1 MAAPLKH
8 DVSLDGSLVLHPKVS
23 WLPFVWDRPLA
34 LMADGS
40 VVTVDD
46 IETHRSADGGL
57 TWNSNDIWPYHP
69 RWKSYKPSREMS
81 ILATKAGSLVVGCMN
96 MNENVWFPWSTELN
110 DNTGV
115 ARLPQIVFRSNDG
128 GVTWERPQT
137 LHYEWTG
144 EVRDLIQLESGR
156 LVLSSMRMVRNPGRH
171 TVLTY
176 VSDDDGVTWRNAQ
189 IIDLGGQGHH
199 GGVME
204 AAIEQL
210 KDGRVW
216 MLIRTNWG
224 RCWEAF
230 SYDDGLTWREIR
242 PSAIEASTSPATI
255 RRLQS
260 GRLMLIWNRLTMEGK
275 TEHAL
280 YGGDGIATEVAVSNQ
295 RRELSIAFSEDE
307 GATFTKPV
315 VLAALPDSTEEK
327 IMLAYPRVMEY
338 RPGEVWVTSMQGG
351 LHCRFLEADFVG

>member
-1 MAAPLKH
+1 MLFMEDSMAAPLKH

-46 IETHRSADGGL
+46 IETHRSA
-57 TWNSNDIWPYHP
+57 
-69 RWKSYKPSREMS
+69 
-81 ILATKAGSLVVGCMN
+81 
-96 MNENVWFPWSTELN
+96 
-110 DNTGV
+110 
-115 ARLPQIVFRSNDG
+115 
-128 GVTWERPQT
+128 
-137 LHYEWTG
+137 
-144 EVRDLIQLESGR
+144 
-156 LVLSSMRMVRNPGRH
+156 
-171 TVLTY
+171 
-176 VSDDDGVTWRNAQ
+176 DDGVTWRNAQ